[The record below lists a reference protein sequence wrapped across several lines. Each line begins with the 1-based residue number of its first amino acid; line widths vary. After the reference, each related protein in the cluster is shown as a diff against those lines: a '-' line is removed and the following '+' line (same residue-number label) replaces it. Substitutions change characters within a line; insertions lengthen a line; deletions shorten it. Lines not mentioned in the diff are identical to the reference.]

1 MAAPTPVLREDG
13 KSIRQ
18 GLEPLQ
24 RVIHEQGVRP
34 RQIKPPTTTRKSD
47 IPRNQQHSTVA
58 PSGFTLRLRRPRRC
72 LALCVGAVE
81 DVHVQEPRL
90 GFSVGKAFWGA
101 FGGVWGCKGAFG
113 GAGARVLTMSN
124 PPEEPKVQGHEPRSY
139 CKSVKVMKNQNLSA
153 VDGTSSILKSVNH
166 QF

>member
-101 FGGVWGCKGAFG
+101 FGG
-113 GAGARVLTMSN
+113 ARVLTMSN
-124 PPEEPKVQGHEPRSY
+124 PPEEPKVEGHEPRSY

-166 QF
+166 QYKTRLYHT